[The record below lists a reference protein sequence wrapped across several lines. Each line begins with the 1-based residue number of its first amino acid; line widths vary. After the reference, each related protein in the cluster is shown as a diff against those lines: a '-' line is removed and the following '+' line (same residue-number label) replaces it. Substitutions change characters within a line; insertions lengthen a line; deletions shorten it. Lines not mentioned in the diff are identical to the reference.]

1 MQVQSRNMFYSL
13 DLEHS
18 GHRGMESTFSS
29 HLECCIDYKAV
40 LLFSVEFTFLLAL
53 IYVQFM
59 RIHALL
65 KSSILLPLLHLN
77 LNKIHETFLHFY

>member
-18 GHRGMESTFSS
+18 GHSGMESTFSS
-29 HLECCIDYKAV
+29 HLERCIDYKAV

-53 IYVQFM
+53 IYVEFM
-59 RIHALL
+59 RIRAVLES
-65 KSSILLPLLHLN
+65 SSILLPLVHLN
-77 LNKIHETFLHFY
+77 DK